1 MLAHCVLS
9 LQQIQSILGYL
20 YTFHYSNLNTS
31 HINIQN
37 HNRLFYICL
46 ITCERQSDMYC
57 ERSGPFIDLFTWCIW
72 QCIMKFYILIVMSA
86 ASSRQLWQNFS
97 QSTAKTVKANNM
109 CETHSKRVWMENR
122 EKKRFLS
129 LCNLHIQLFCMIYGV
144 EWNECVYV
152 GGRRVMGG
160 RKKVRHERVR
170 ESNLKFAKSIKFMLI
185 IQKLRKSLFPQNHS
199 NPHILCSPPPPLTLR
214 ARNRFCG
221 ISILRNYRVSF
232 EWLIDIR

>member
-160 RKKVRHERVR
+160 KEKSSTRASAR
-170 ESNLKFAKSIKFMLI
+170 EQFEICQKYQIYVNHTKASKESFPPKSF
-185 IQKLRKSLFPQNHS
+185 
-199 NPHILCSPPPPLTLR
+199 
-214 ARNRFCG
+214 
-221 ISILRNYRVSF
+221 
-232 EWLIDIR
+232 